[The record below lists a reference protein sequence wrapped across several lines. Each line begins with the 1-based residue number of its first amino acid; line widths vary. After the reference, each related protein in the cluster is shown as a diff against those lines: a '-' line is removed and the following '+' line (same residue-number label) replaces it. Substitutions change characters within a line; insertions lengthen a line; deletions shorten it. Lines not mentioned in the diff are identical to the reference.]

1 MMTDELTLETLAMPT
16 HYRIADG
23 RIWDISA
30 ARFVAE
36 APADAVVC
44 ELFANSAPG
53 DAAYLRKT
61 LESYNKQVGIELLT
75 LKEAKAAKLKEI
87 NAACDDFLAVLTES
101 YPVREVL
108 TFDQQASEAA
118 AVLADPSAPAPMLK
132 PLAAARGLGVTE
144 LAMRV
149 RVKSEAFTAISGYV
163 VGQRQKYEDI
173 LDAAETLEEVA
184 AIVPEY
190 TMPKGAAAGVGAG
203 SWGLGAGAG
212 VGRGVTG

>member
-1 MMTDELTLETLAMPT
+1 MMTDELTLETPAMPT

-23 RIWDISA
+23 RLWNIDA
-30 ARFVAE
+30 AHFVAE

-44 ELFANSAPG
+44 ELYANGAPG

-61 LESYNKQVGIELLT
+61 LEYYGKPVGIELMT
-75 LKEAKAAKLKEI
+75 LDEAKAAKLSEI

-101 YPVREVL
+101 YPAREVL

-118 AVLADPSAPAPMLK
+118 AVLADPSAQAPMLK

-149 RVKSEAFTAISGYV
+149 RVKTEAFTAISGHV
-163 VGQRQKYEDI
+163 IGQRQKYEDA

-184 AIVPEY
+184 TIVPEY
-190 TMPKGAAAGVGAG
+190 TMPEGV
-203 SWGLGAGAG
+203 
-212 VGRGVTG
+212 